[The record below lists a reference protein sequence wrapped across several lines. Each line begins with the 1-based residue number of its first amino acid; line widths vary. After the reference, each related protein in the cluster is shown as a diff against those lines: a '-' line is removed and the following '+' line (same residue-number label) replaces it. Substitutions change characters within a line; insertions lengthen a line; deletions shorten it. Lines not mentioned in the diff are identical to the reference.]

1 MTPYPAKLLPVT
13 PTPPKPWE
21 IAKEQAR
28 ARAQAAR
35 ALPADAANAPG
46 MAAIMEPGM
55 AATASPAVKFLE
67 QLRPGGP
74 WVLTAIIPVVDG
86 ATETIT
92 ARDAKAVDAFVA
104 RHNGKRNLYYSV
116 NPTRTSLSSKAAKTD
131 ISAIEYLLADLDPSD
146 DETPQAAKVRYL
158 SAIDAHKPEP
168 TAIIDSGNGIQGLWR
183 LGERIDISQYPPET
197 NNKGELDLAPAAKAI
212 VKDVEARSK
221 ELMAR
226 LGSISGTQNIDRV
239 MRLPGTI
246 NLPNKVK
253 IDKGRVACPTKL
265 IRFNGATC
273 KLKDC
278 PLPTTTKAASLT
290 VGDVKREID
299 WAKVAEHDG
308 WLKTVADLPDNFN
321 AKGKMIIGHTGSIR
335 DLSTDLKRARLIEKN
350 YSTWSEVTL
359 VLASIF
365 KADGRFTNEQ
375 IAAALM
381 CDLECNRHV
390 TKHGAQ
396 KRRAVERALD
406 RSYESPVKR
415 AARALHWRE
424 CRANGNPLPSM
435 HNARL
440 AIAALGIECSYD
452 TFHNKLLFGYQGEPQ
467 GADDADQHG
476 CGS

>member
-1 MTPYPAKLLPVT
+1 LEDGNGAVMTALPAKILGTAST
-13 PTPPKPWE
+13 PSKPWE

-28 ARAQAAR
+28 ARAQAAN
-35 ALPADAANAPG
+35 ALPIDAATAPDTP
-46 MAAIMEPGM
+46 AIMESDTPAIM
-55 AATASPAVKFLE
+55 ESDTPKASPAVEFLE

-92 ARDAKAVDAFVA
+92 ARNAKAADAFVT

-131 ISAIEYLLADLDPSD
+131 IAAIEYLLVDLDPSD
-146 DETPQAAKVRYL
+146 GETPQAAKARYL
-158 SAIDAHKPEP
+158 SAINAHKPEP

-183 LGERIDISQYPPET
+183 LSERIDISQYPPERD
-197 NNKGELDLAPAAKAI
+197 KKDESKLVLAPAAKVIAD
-212 VKDVEARSK
+212 DVEDRCK
-221 ELMAR
+221 ELMGQ
-226 LGSISGTQNIDRV
+226 LGSVAGTQNIDRIL
-239 MRLPGTI
+239 RLLGTI
-246 NLPNKVK
+246 NLPNKTK
-253 IDKGRVACPTKL
+253 TDKGWIACPTKL
-265 IRFNGATC
+265 IRFNDATC
-273 KLKDC
+273 KLEDF
-278 PLPTTTKAASLT
+278 PLPSKTASLT
-290 VGDVKREID
+290 ANDAKTEID
-299 WAKVAEHDG
+299 WAKVVEHDG
-308 WLKTVADLPDNFN
+308 WLKTVAELPDNFN

-350 YSTWSEVTL
+350 YSTWSDVTFA
-359 VLASIF
+359 LASIF
-365 KADGRFTNEQ
+365 KIDGNFTNEQ

-381 CDLECNRHV
+381 CDLECNRHI
-390 TKHGAQ
+390 TKLEGAQ

-406 RSYESPVKR
+406 RSYEPLVKR

-452 TFHNKLLFGYQGEPQ
+452 TFHPAFTG
-467 GADDADQHG
+467 
-476 CGS
+476 